1 MTNPLVSI
9 VIPLYN
15 KEEYI
20 LQALQSIQNQSL
32 TSWECIIIDDGS
44 TDSSVEIVTE
54 FIRQNQERF
63 SLIRQKNSGPSTA
76 RNNGINLAKGKYVA
90 FLDADDIWLP
100 TKLITQV
107 DFMEKNPNVSLTLTN
122 YIVFDY
128 TNNIKL
134 KAIRARNPI
143 NQIRRWLDMRGF
155 GGLVESTGI
164 LRRDALGEGLYF
176 DSSMQTTEGL
186 DFTLKWFLFGEV
198 EIVQDYLTLYR
209 ISKNQLHTNENLV
222 KKNVELVAN
231 KYPFLVQD
239 EVKIKSLHRA
249 YFRLSGLRAKGFDKV
264 LREVF
269 IRFTKL
275 DYPFILML
283 LAIMYRNVSAKFL
296 GLMLRR
302 KVIKYLAKVTK
313 QLL

>member
-1 MTNPLVSI
+1 MNNPLVSV

-20 LQALQSIQNQSL
+20 LQALQSIQNQTLS
-32 TSWECIIIDDGS
+32 SWECIIIDDGS
-44 TDSSVEIVTE
+44 TDSSVGIVSK
-54 FIRQNQERF
+54 FISQNQERF
-63 SLIRQKNSGPSTA
+63 SLIHQKNSGPSTA
-76 RNNGINLAKGKYVA
+76 RNNGIKLAKGKYVA
-90 FLDADDIWLP
+90 FLDADDMWLP

-107 DFMEKNPNVSLTLTN
+107 DFMEKNQNVILTLTN
-122 YIVFDY
+122 YVVFDY
-128 TNNIKL
+128 TTNIKL

-176 DSSMQTTEGL
+176 DNTMQATEGL
-186 DFTLKWFLFGEV
+186 DFTLKWFLFGQV

-209 ISKNQLHTNENLV
+209 ISKNQLHTNENLI
-222 KKNVELVAN
+222 KENVEKVAK

-239 EVKIKSLHRA
+239 EVMIRSLHRA
-249 YFRLSGLRAKGFDKV
+249 YFRLSGIRAKGLVTV
-264 LREVF
+264 LCEVF
-269 IRFTKL
+269 IRFLKL
-275 DYPFILML
+275 DFPFISML
-283 LAIMYRNVSAKFL
+283 FSIVYRNVSAKFL

-302 KVIKYLAKVTK
+302 KVIKYLAKVTQ

>member
-1 MTNPLVSI
+1 MINPLVSI

-20 LQALQSIQNQSL
+20 LQALQSIQKQTLS
-32 TSWECIIIDDGS
+32 SWECIIIDDGS
-44 TDSSVEIVTE
+44 TDSSVEIVIQ
-54 FIRQNQERF
+54 FIRQDQERF

-76 RNNGINLAKGKYVA
+76 RNSGINLAKGKYVA

-100 TKLITQV
+100 TKLMTQV
-107 DFMEKNPNVSLTLTN
+107 NFMEKNPNVFLTLTN
-122 YIVFDY
+122 YIVFDC
-128 TNNIKL
+128 TNNVKL

-143 NQIRRWLDMRGF
+143 NQIKRWLDMRGF

-176 DSSMQTTEGL
+176 DSNMQTTEGL

-198 EIVQDYLTLYR
+198 VIIQDYLTLYR
-209 ISKNQLHTNENLV
+209 ISKNQLHTNENLI
-222 KKNVELVAN
+222 KANVEIVAK

-239 EVKIKSLHRA
+239 DVMIRSLHRA
-249 YFRLSGLRAKGFDKV
+249 YFRLSGLRSKGFGKV
-264 LREVF
+264 LCEVF
-269 IRFTKL
+269 IRFMKL

-283 LAIMYRNVSAKFL
+283 LSITYRNISAKFL

-302 KVIKYLAKVTK
+302 KVIKYLAKVTT